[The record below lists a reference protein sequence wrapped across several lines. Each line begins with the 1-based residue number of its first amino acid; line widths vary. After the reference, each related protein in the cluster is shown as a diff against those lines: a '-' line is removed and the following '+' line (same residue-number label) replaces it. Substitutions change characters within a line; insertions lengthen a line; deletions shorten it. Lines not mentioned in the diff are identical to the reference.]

1 MKFRDDI
8 NKIMDSVDIRVDN
21 EMKNEILNSTTR
33 RNEKRGYAGT
43 RRAMV
48 VAMAAV
54 LCIGTVGVAAT
65 EISKLWDETVAKM
78 YNANSKTQ
86 EKLAEEGYADIISTG
101 ESSTETLTIE
111 KDGAIVSVKQTLA
124 DKHGL
129 YIYVDV
135 KLTNG
140 SKLPGGW
147 YFDITDIFVDGD
159 NGFYKSMTAGMV
171 EHKYEISD
179 NQAGYVL
186 YFGLSSDEIND
197 ISGKEILL
205 RLGDLKGQNHIY
217 EEEKVLVKGNWDFYW
232 TAKSNSTVKTIKLNN
247 SYTAKSKLDGK
258 NVYEIYN
265 LKEIEISPLSVCI
278 SYDSNEEDCNED
290 QIIPFKIV
298 MKDGKVYSR
307 LSEKEGFELF
317 GNMGYQDEKRE
328 VVMFKDYILD
338 IENIDCVEVA
348 GVAYDVE

>member
-1 MKFRDDI
+1 MKLRDDI
-8 NKIMDSVDIRVDN
+8 NKIMDSVDIRVDS

-33 RNEKRGYAGT
+33 KSEKRRFAG
-43 RRAMV
+43 RRAVV

-86 EKLAEEGYADIISTG
+86 EELVEEGYADIISTG
-101 ESSTETLTIE
+101 ENSTEMLAIE
-111 KDGAIVSVKQTLA
+111 KDGAIVSLKQTLA

-135 KLTNG
+135 KLTDG

-147 YFDITDIFVDGD
+147 YFDINEISVEGD

-171 EHKYEISD
+171 EHKYDISD

-186 YFGLSSDEIND
+186 YFGLSGDEIND
-197 ISGKEILL
+197 ISGKKMHL
-205 RLGDLKGQNHIY
+205 RLGDLKGQTYVN
-217 EEEKVLVKGNWDFYW
+217 EEEKVLAKGEWDFYW
-232 TAKSNSTVKTIKLNN
+232 TAKSNSNVKTIKLNN

-258 NVYEIYN
+258 DVYEVYN
-265 LKEIEISPLSVCI
+265 LKKIEISPLSVCI
-278 SYDSNEEDCNED
+278 SYDSNEEDYSED
-290 QIIPFKIV
+290 HNIPFKIV

-307 LSEKEGFELF
+307 LSGKEGFETF
-317 GNMGYQDEKRE
+317 GNMGYQNDKRE
-328 VVMFKDYILD
+328 VVMYKDYILD
-338 IENIDCVEVA
+338 TENIDYVEVA
-348 GVAYDVE
+348 GVVYDVE